1 VTVHPDA
8 RLVPDEPFAGVILS
22 GSFNPLHCGHET
34 MLRVAGKFL
43 GLPVAYELPVV
54 NADKPA
60 LTPREIERRL
70 WQSRRYPVILTRVP
84 LFREKAEL
92 FPGCT
97 FAVGYDTAVRLVD
110 PRYYGGPAGRD
121 EALADIAARGVPAA
135 RRGQANAGRGGAD
148 AGRRGGAG
156 AVCGTVRGA
165 AAVGVPAG
173 PVVDGA
179 ARGGVRERAALG
191 RDTTSVSASSP
202 CH

>member
-1 VTVHPDA
+1 VHPDA

-110 PRYYGGPAGRD
+110 PATTAGPPGGTRRWRTSRRGGCR
-121 EALADIAARGVPAA
+121 LLVAARPMRGEGVRTLGDVAVPARFA
-135 RRGQANAGRGGAD
+135 ELFVELPRSEFLLDLSSTELRGGA
-148 AGRRGGAG
+148 
-156 AVCGTVRGA
+156 
-165 AAVGVPAG
+165 
-173 PVVDGA
+173 
-179 ARGGVRERAALG
+179 
-191 RDTTSVSASSP
+191 
-202 CH
+202 